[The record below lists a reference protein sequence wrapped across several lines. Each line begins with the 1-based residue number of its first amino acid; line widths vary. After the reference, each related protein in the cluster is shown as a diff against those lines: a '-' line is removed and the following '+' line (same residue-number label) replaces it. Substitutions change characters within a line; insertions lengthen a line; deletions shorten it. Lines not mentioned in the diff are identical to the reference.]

1 MTTNMK
7 GGRHIAFTAQAKID
21 REAWGL
27 KWNMA
32 LEQGGWLV
40 GKEIKLL
47 VEVVADEVAVATPE
61 AVSAGAR
68 ANSAA

>member
-1 MTTNMK
+1 
-7 GGRHIAFTAQAKID
+7 
-21 REAWGL
+21 
-27 KWNMA
+27 MA

-47 VEVVADEVAVATPE
+47 VEVVADEVEVATPE
-61 AVSAGAR
+61 AATAEAVSQGVR